1 MFENTSMTGLRI
13 SLASPE
19 QIRSWSHGE
28 VTLAE
33 TINYLTLKPEPGGLF
48 CERIF
53 GPTKDWSCAC
63 GKYKRAR
70 TPGFICDQCGVEVA
84 PKSVR
89 RERMGRIELVSPVAH
104 PWYARGTP
112 SIISL
117 LLDLSVR
124 QLSAV
129 LSFARYVVTDIHEG
143 ERKRVLAKL
152 NRESETE
159 QDLLLTLQ
167 DLAVGDLLEERQYR
181 LLSYR
186 YGQTFRA
193 SIGAEAIRERLASLD
208 LDALARDLR
217 QIIQQD
223 KHGKKKA
230 IKRLQ
235 VVEAFRSSGLD
246 PTWMI
251 LSVLPV
257 LPPDLR
263 PLVPLDG
270 GRFATSDLNALY
282 ERIIHRNQRL
292 KQFLASGAPEAI
304 LNNEKRLLQDACD
317 ALFDN
322 GWMSHPVV
330 SPHGEAL
337 KSLTDILKGKYGR
350 LRRNLLGKRVD
361 YSGRSVIT
369 AGLNLQLH
377 QCGLPTKI
385 CLELFK
391 PFLIG
396 KLLARHYAPTPRA
409 AKRMLERKKADPI
422 IWDILEEVMHEKVVL
437 LNRAPTLHRLSIQAF
452 EAVRVEG
459 NAIQLH
465 PLVCSAFNADFD
477 GDQMAVHLPLSDA
490 AQAEAR
496 ALMLSIRN
504 LRSPATG
511 EPSISISQDMVLGCF
526 YLTQDRPSHKAA
538 GRIFADQ
545 EEAQLAY
552 EQGLIDLHTG
562 ITARLLDQVVYEAP
576 PPAPPTPIGQLK
588 GKRIETTLGRLIFN
602 DALPRGLRFRNYAMK
617 KEHLKQ
623 LISECLSV
631 YGADVTAQV
640 ADALKRL
647 GFHYA
652 TRSGIS
658 FALSDVVEPPG
669 RQSILQQADRRVEE
683 IEAEYRQGMLT
694 EEERYQQVVAVW
706 NEATEEVSQELESI
720 LDPYGSV
727 YTIAKSG
734 ATKAKFQQIRQLSGM
749 RGLMA
754 SPSGKIIEI
763 PIRGNYKRGLTASE
777 YLIGSH
783 GARKGAMDRSL
794 NTARSGYLTRKL
806 VEVGQQVLITE
817 QDCGTEESLLISN
830 EESRHLG
837 LVDMC
842 SRLYGRT
849 LAEPLPSLGLEQ
861 GTMLTE
867 EVVAHLISQVS
878 AVRVRSPLLCQA
890 RSGLCR
896 MCYGADLATGK
907 LVGHG
912 TAVGIIAAQS
922 IGEPGTQL
930 TMRTFHSGGIAG
942 AQGDITQG
950 LPRVEELFEARVP
963 KNAARLSDIEGT
975 VVIEQDK
982 NTGMRMVRIV
992 STNIYCDEYSLPQG
1006 STVLVQEQDTVQKNQ
1021 VIAHLPAIKGNKRAH
1036 IVARSSGKITITSN
1050 HLLTIHIE
1058 DREERSYAIPAGA
1071 ALLVENGQK
1080 LEAGTPLWAG
1090 PLNPQ
1095 QMLQILGREAVQRY
1109 LVNEVQRVYRTT
1121 GVSIHDK
1128 HLEVIIRHMLR
1139 YVVVESGGD
1148 TELLPGE
1155 IVDRFACAENN
1166 ARVLAQGGEM
1176 AHARPVL
1183 LGLTKAA
1190 LQTQSW
1196 LAAASFQE
1204 TSRVLTKAAIRGQ
1217 RDDLL
1222 GLKECIIVGKR
1233 IPTGEGMTERSRE

>member
-1 MFENTSMTGLRI
+1 MLESTSTTGLRI

-19 QIRSWSHGE
+19 QIHSWSHGE

-33 TINYLTLKPEPGGLF
+33 TINYLTHKPEPGGLF

-53 GPTKDWSCAC
+53 GPIKDWSCAC
-63 GKYKRAR
+63 GKYTRAR
-70 TPGFICDQCGVEVA
+70 TPGFICEHCGVELA
-84 PKSVR
+84 PKTVR
-89 RERMGRIELVSPVAH
+89 RERMGHIELASPVAH

-112 SIISL
+112 SIIAL

-129 LSFARYVVTDIHEG
+129 LSFALYVVTDIHEE
-143 ERKRVLAKL
+143 ERKQVLAKRDL
-152 NRESETE
+152 ESQTE
-159 QDLLLTLQ
+159 QDLLLTLEN
-167 DLAVGDLLEERQYR
+167 LTIGDLLEEGQYR
-181 LLSYR
+181 LLSHN

-193 SIGAEAIRERLASLD
+193 AIGAEAIRERLASLD
-208 LDALARDLR
+208 LDALAENLR

-223 KHGKKKA
+223 NPRKKKA
-230 IKRLQ
+230 IKRLHI
-235 VVEAFRSSGLD
+235 VEAFRSSGLN

-251 LSVLPV
+251 LSVIPV

-304 LNNEKRLLQDACD
+304 LNNEKRLLQDACN

-322 GWMSHPVV
+322 GRMSRPVV
-330 SPHGEAL
+330 SLNGQAL
-337 KSLTDILKGKYGR
+337 KSLTDILKGKHGR

-369 AGLNLQLH
+369 AGLDLQLH

-396 KLLARHYAPTPRA
+396 KLLARHYAPTARA
-409 AKRMLERKKADPI
+409 AKRMLERKKPDPI
-422 IWDILEEVMHEKVVL
+422 IWDLLEEVMHEKVVL

-459 NAIQLH
+459 NAILLH

-496 ALMLSIRN
+496 ALMLSTRN

-526 YLTQDRPSHKAA
+526 YLTQDRPSNKAA
-538 GRIFADQ
+538 NRIFTDR

-552 EQGLIDLHTG
+552 ERGLIDLHTP
-562 ITARLLDQVVYEAP
+562 ITVRLLDTTVYEAP
-576 PPAPPTPIGQLK
+576 LPAPSATIGQMK

-602 DALPRGLRFRNYAMK
+602 DALPQGLRFRNYAMK
-617 KEHLKQ
+617 KEYLKQ
-623 LISECLSV
+623 LIGECLTT

-658 FALSDVVEPPG
+658 FAMSDIVEPPE
-669 RQSILQQADRRVEE
+669 RQSILQEADRRVEA
-683 IEAEYRQGMLT
+683 IEAQYRQGMLT
-694 EEERYQQVVAVW
+694 DEERYQQVVSIW
-706 NEATEEVSQELESI
+706 NEATEEVSRSLENT

-817 QDCGTEESLLISN
+817 QDCGTEEGLLISN

-837 LVDMC
+837 LADKR
-842 SRLYGRT
+842 SRLVSRI
-849 LAEPLPSLGLEQ
+849 LAEPLPSLGLQ
-861 GTMLTE
+861 RGTMLTE
-867 EVVAHLISQVS
+867 EVVTHLISHVS
-878 AVRVRSPLLCQA
+878 AARVRSPLFCQA
-890 RSGLCR
+890 RRGLCR

-907 LVGHG
+907 LVDLG

-963 KNAARLSDIEGT
+963 KNAAQLSDIEGT
-975 VVIEQDK
+975 VVIEQDE
-982 NTGMRMVRIV
+982 NSGLRMVHIV
-992 STNIYCDEYSLPQG
+992 STNVSCYEYPLPQG
-1006 STVLVQEQDTVQKNQ
+1006 STVLVHEQDTVQKGQ
-1021 VIAHLPAIKGNKRAH
+1021 VIATLPAIKGNRGTEV
-1036 IVARSSGKITITSN
+1036 VARSSGKVAITSDG
-1050 HLLTIHIE
+1050 LLTIDVEEH
-1058 DREERSYAIPAGA
+1058 EERSYAIPAGA

-1080 LEAGTPLWAG
+1080 LEEGTPLWAG

-1095 QMLQILGREAVQRY
+1095 QVLHLLGREAVQRY
-1109 LVNEVQRVYRTT
+1109 LVNEVQHVYRTT

-1128 HLEVIIRHMLR
+1128 HLEVIIRQMLR
-1139 YVVVESGGD
+1139 HVVVESGGD

-1155 IVDRFACAENN
+1155 ILDRFVYAESN
-1166 ARVLAQGGEM
+1166 ARSLAQGGELAY
-1176 AHARPVL
+1176 AHPVL

-1190 LQTQSW
+1190 LQTPSW

-1204 TSRVLTKAAIRGQ
+1204 TSRVLTRAAIRGQ
-1217 RDDLL
+1217 RDNLI
-1222 GLKECIIVGKR
+1222 GLKERIIVGKR
-1233 IPTGEGMTERSRE
+1233 IPTNEDKAERW

>member
-1 MFENTSMTGLRI
+1 MLENTSMTGLRI

-28 VTLAE
+28 VMLAE
-33 TINYLTLKPEPGGLF
+33 TINYLTHKPEPGGLF

-63 GKYKRAR
+63 GKYKCAR
-70 TPGFICDQCGVEVA
+70 TPGFICEQCGVEVA
-84 PKSVR
+84 PKTVR
-89 RERMGRIELVSPVAH
+89 RERMGHIELSSPVAH

-112 SIISL
+112 SIMAL
-117 LLDLSVR
+117 LLDLSAR

-129 LSFARYVVTDIHEG
+129 LSFARYVVIDIHEG
-143 ERKRVLAKL
+143 ERKRVLAKPDV
-152 NRESETE
+152 ESETE

-167 DLAVGDLLEERQYR
+167 GLTVGDLLEEGQYR
-181 LLSYR
+181 LLSLQYA
-186 YGQTFRA
+186 QTFRA
-193 SIGAEAIRERLASLD
+193 ATGAEAIRERLASLD
-208 LDALARDLR
+208 LETLAADLR

-223 KHGKKKA
+223 HRGKKKA
-230 IKRLQ
+230 MKRLQ

-282 ERIIHRNQRL
+282 ERILHRNQRL

-322 GWMSHPVV
+322 GRMSRPVV
-330 SPHGEAL
+330 SPHGDAL
-337 KSLTDILKGKYGR
+337 KSLTDILKSKHGR

-369 AGLNLQLH
+369 AGLDLQLH

-396 KLLARHYAPTPRA
+396 KLLARHYAPTARA
-409 AKRMLERKKADPI
+409 AKRMLERKKPDPI
-422 IWDILEEVMHEKVVL
+422 IWDLLEEVMHEKVVL

-496 ALMLSIRN
+496 ALMLSTRN

-526 YLTQDRPSHKAA
+526 YLTQDRPSNKAA
-538 GRIFADQ
+538 GRIFTDR

-552 EQGLIDLHTG
+552 ERGLIDLHTRITVRLPG
-562 ITARLLDQVVYEAP
+562 IAVYETP
-576 PPAPPTPIGQLK
+576 PPASPTPIEQLK
-588 GKRIETTLGRLIFN
+588 GKRIESTLGRLIFN
-602 DALPRGLRFRNYAMK
+602 DVLPQSLRFRNYAMK

-623 LISECLSV
+623 LIGECLST
-631 YGADVTAQV
+631 YGAGVTAQV

-658 FALSDVVEPPG
+658 FALSDVVEPPE
-669 RQSILQQADRRVEE
+669 RQSILEDADRRVGE

-694 EEERYQQVVAVW
+694 DEERYQQVVSIW
-706 NEATEEVSQELESI
+706 NEATEKVSRSLENI
-720 LDPYGSV
+720 LDPYGSIS
-727 YTIAKSG
+727 TIAKSG

-817 QDCGTEESLLISN
+817 QDCGTEEGLLISN

-837 LVDMC
+837 LADM
-842 SRLYGRT
+842 YGRLIGRI
-849 LAEPLPSLGLEQ
+849 LAEPLPSLGLQ
-861 GTMLTE
+861 RGTLLTE
-867 EVVAHLISQVS
+867 EVIANLTNQVS
-878 AVRVRSPLLCQA
+878 AVRVRSPLFCQA
-890 RSGLCR
+890 RRGLCR

-907 LVGHG
+907 LVALG

-963 KNAARLSDIEGT
+963 KNAAQLADLEGI
-975 VVIEQDK
+975 VVIEQDE
-982 NTGMRMVRIV
+982 NIGMRRVRIV
-992 STNIYCDEYSLPQG
+992 STNVYCDEYPLPKD
-1006 STVLVQEQDTVQKNQ
+1006 STVLVHNQDTVQKSQ
-1021 VIAHLPAIKGNKRAH
+1021 VIALVPAKKGKRGTE
-1036 IVARSSGKITITSN
+1036 VMARSSGKVAITAN
-1050 HLLTIHIE
+1050 GLLTIHV
-1058 DREERSYAIPAGA
+1058 EEHEEQSYIIPAGA

-1080 LEAGTPLWAG
+1080 LETGPPLWAG

-1095 QMLQILGREAVQRY
+1095 QVVHILGCEATQRY

-1128 HLEVIIRHMLR
+1128 HLEVIIRQMLR
-1139 YVVVESGGD
+1139 HVVVESGGD

-1155 IVDRFACAENN
+1155 IVDRFVYAESN
-1166 ARVLAQGGEM
+1166 ARVFAQGGEIAY
-1176 AHARPVL
+1176 AHPIL
-1183 LGLTKAA
+1183 LGLTKTA

-1204 TSRVLTKAAIRGQ
+1204 TSRVLTRAVIRGQ
-1217 RDDLL
+1217 QDDLI

-1233 IPTGEGMTERSRE
+1233 IPTGEDMAERSRG